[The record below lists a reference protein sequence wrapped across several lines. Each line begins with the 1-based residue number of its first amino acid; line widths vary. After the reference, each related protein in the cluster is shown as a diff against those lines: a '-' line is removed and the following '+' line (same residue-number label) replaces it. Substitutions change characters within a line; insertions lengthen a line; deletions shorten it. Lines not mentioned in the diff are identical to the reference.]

1 MSNICPN
8 KYINNFKQSILCIL
22 HIMKFYNCKGEGGG
36 VCPDIGRYMR
46 EEGAQFGLKCQ
57 RW

>member
-1 MSNICPN
+1 
-8 KYINNFKQSILCIL
+8 
-22 HIMKFYNCKGEGGG
+22 MKFYNCKGEGGG

-46 EEGAQFGLKCQ
+46 EEGAQFGPKCQ